1 MGISSYRCQPIV
13 DGVGKPELKRATIL
27 YAIPAGEKCRT
38 TSWKFMLYA
47 QKIYTKHT
55 LKRTIVLSEAW
66 MPRWHGPWRKRRPP
80 NTAI

>member
-27 YAIPAGEKCRT
+27 YTIPAGEKCRT
-38 TSWKFMLYA
+38 TFDA